1 MTATITSM
9 DYYLADVLNSDQLEI
24 NDLIGLGSEVV
35 KILLIQPT
43 KTGLLLTIE
52 NEFGEKDEVEIKDE
66 DKIELYVIV

>member
-1 MTATITSM
+1 MTDTIIGM

-24 NDLIGLGSEVV
+24 NDLIGWNSEIV

-52 NEFGEKDEVEIKDE
+52 NEFGEKDEIEIKDE
-66 DKIELYVIV
+66 DKIELYVVK